1 MGSNIDIR
9 QSVAESG
16 VSGRGEVWGF
26 WFRPKRAQMRLLRW
40 GVEFQFTGRMGDVAD
55 PADPFQT
62 RSSLLRRAASW
73 DEESWEEL
81 FRIYRKLVAAA
92 ARHAGLGEMEA
103 DEVVQDVFVQVA
115 RKLPEFQVGQEH
127 GSFRGW
133 LLQQTRWR
141 ISDKFRER
149 AKGNAGQAGM
159 EATGTGTA
167 PIERI
172 PTEPELHGLW
182 ADEEGQLI
190 LRAAMAALR
199 KQVSARDLQVFDLR
213 IEQGRPATEVAAI
226 HGMKRANID
235 LIVHRVRSQLEQEV
249 ARLRAKME

>member
-1 MGSNIDIR
+1 
-9 QSVAESG
+9 
-16 VSGRGEVWGF
+16 
-26 WFRPKRAQMRLLRW
+26 
-40 GVEFQFTGRMGDVAD
+40 MGDAPD

-81 FRIYRKLVAAA
+81 FRIYRKLVASA
-92 ARHAGLGEMEA
+92 ARHAGLSDLEA
-103 DEVVQDVFVQVA
+103 DDVVQDVFVQVA

-141 ISDKFRER
+141 ITDKFRER
-149 AKGNAGQAGM
+149 AKEMGAPAAM
-159 EATGTGTA
+159 DPTGTGTA

-182 ADEEGQLI
+182 AEEEGALI
-190 LRAAMAALR
+190 LRSAMAAVR
-199 KQVSARDLQVFDLR
+199 KQVSARDLQIFDLR
-213 IEQGRPATEVAAI
+213 IEQGRPAAEVASI
-226 HGMKRANID
+226 HGMKRANVD
-235 LIVHRVRSQLEQEV
+235 LIVHRIRSQLEQEV
-249 ARLRAKME
+249 ARLRTKMT